1 MRKNGFTLVE
11 VLAAVA
17 ILGTAMFVLLDA
29 HYTSMRLQET
39 MQLTASYRQML
50 EMTVNRA
57 EVEVLR
63 GELSGGGDF
72 GGRFPGF
79 SWSYDAALAAKE
91 GINLYQVNVRVT
103 GPESEEMRT
112 FLVYNINSSDDAEG
126 GLGSGFMGVGR
137 GTTGGGSS
145 SGGVAQ

>member
-1 MRKNGFTLVE
+1 MRRNGFTLVE

-39 MQLTASYRQML
+39 MQLSASYRQML

-63 GELSGGGDF
+63 GELAGGGEF
-72 GGRFPGF
+72 GPRFPGF
-79 SWSYDAALAAKE
+79 TWSYDAVPAAKE
-91 GINLYQVNVRVT
+91 GIHLYEVNVRVT

-112 FLVYNINSSDDAEG
+112 FLVYKISSDEETEG
-126 GLGSGFMGVGR
+126 GLGSGFMGVGGASR
-137 GTTGGGSS
+137 APAAGG
-145 SGGVAQ
+145 AAR

>member
-1 MRKNGFTLVE
+1 MKKNGFTLVE

-17 ILGTAMFVLLDA
+17 ILGSAMFVLLDA

-72 GGRFPGF
+72 GNRFPNF
-79 SWSYDAALAAKE
+79 KWSYDAALAAKE

-103 GPESEEMRT
+103 GPESEETRT
-112 FLVYNINSSDDAEG
+112 FLVYSINNSEEAQG
-126 GLGSGFMGVGR
+126 GLGSGFMGVGK
-137 GTTGGGSS
+137 GGGGN
-145 SGGVAQ
+145 SGGVTTQ